1 MNDGDVNRPRL
12 VSFLLVEDDEDHA
25 QLVIRSLENNRVT
38 NGIYHVKDGAEALD
52 FLFRRG
58 KYQSQSLPDIILLD
72 LKLPKVDGHEVLR
85 QVKSDPQ
92 LKVIPIVVLTTS
104 AAESDRATAYEE
116 HANSYLVKPLDFNSF
131 RKMAEELNLYWG
143 VWNQP
148 HRATKEG
155 T

>member
-1 MNDGDVNRPRL
+1 MNSRGINGPKL
-12 VSFLLVEDDEDHA
+12 VSFLLVEDDDDHA

-38 NGIYHVKDGAEALD
+38 NGIDRVKNGEEALEY
-52 FLFRRG
+52 LFQRG
-58 KYQSQSLPDIILLD
+58 KYQNQVLPDIILLD

-85 QVKSDPQ
+85 KVKNDPR
-92 LKVIPIVVLTTS
+92 LKVIPVVILSTS
-104 AAESDRATAYEE
+104 AAESDKAMAYEE

-148 HRATKEG
+148 PM
-155 T
+155 